1 MKLIKEDIGELDSAG
16 NSLSDEQVD
25 FFKNSKV
32 RNKQGKLMV
41 CYHGTKKD
49 FDTFDKS
56 KIGSN
61 YKGFSAWGRGFYFV
75 SDQLKA
81 KQWAS
86 FDSSKGIE
94 NKMFMGG
101 YDANAK
107 AMAVYLNIINPYI
120 DYVTKDDE
128 LIEYV
133 LNTNEMKEFLK
144 NFNLNRG
151 FIERNIIEIMTDAGL
166 DATEILQ
173 KFGYDGVIC
182 EYNTGRVELV
192 AYEPS
197 QIKAITNKK
206 PTNRDS
212 INESTD
218 VFYVGDTEVIQ
229 NPSDTEYRQFYSEIK
244 KGLGARYDYR
254 IHEPLVRYTYDD
266 KGNYYIWNAFKSTH
280 YGIEKEIKQR
290 YNVRVHQGK
299 LFDIDEED

>member
-16 NSLSDEQVD
+16 NSLSNEQVD

-32 RNKQGKLMV
+32 RNKQGKLIV
-41 CYHGTKKD
+41 CYHGTDVEFDMFNKD
-49 FDTFDKS
+49 RVRPGTF
-56 KIGSN
+56 GN
-61 YKGFSAWGRGFYFV
+61 GFYFTT
-75 SDQLKA
+75 
-81 KQWAS
+81 
-86 FDSSKGIE
+86 SKRSGARYGE
-94 NKMFMGG
+94 HVGEYYLNANKILTIPVDYEDITEFVEKEYGVIVNSNKEATDVIISKG
-101 YDANAK
+101 YDAITTP
-107 AMAVYLNIINPYI
+107 MYY
-120 DYVTKDDE
+120 KDDE
-128 LIEYV
+128 FDYFV
-133 LNTNEMKEFLK
+133 VF
-144 NFNLNRG
+144 
-151 FIERNIIEIMTDAGL
+151 
-166 DATEILQ
+166 
-173 KFGYDGVIC
+173 
-182 EYNTGRVELV
+182 
-192 AYEPS
+192 EPS

-206 PTNRDS
+206 PTNKDS

-244 KGLGARYDYR
+244 KGLGVRYDYR